1 MSACISKWAFAFD
14 RAFLTTQFPAVL
26 NFSRLKT
33 GGFGTAGS
41 DMHDAADLWTIPALP
56 FIIGVAGDAVSDL
69 DEPEIREVL
78 RAVFNVLELE
88 FPSTPKILL
97 TTVHN
102 RFGRLV
108 AEAAG
113 QREGWHVTI
122 PVPLSRNL
130 YLESLAPAD
139 KEWWNDF
146 LECPGVNAVD
156 LPPLIDPLT
165 GKPYLDEDI
174 RRGSEAANPVWTAHF
189 DQAAMFVS
197 GRSHLL
203 LNLATSTQDAASP
216 TALAKYKPQ
225 SEVNDVAREI
235 IARSSILIPE
245 EALDDMSA
253 GPVWHLTA
261 GTKSDSG
268 EPLDGVLV
276 ETPAAGLE
284 LGRVRYVESVP
295 VAAQFETFNRHLSR
309 LQKSG
314 RLHARVFDSNVGDAS
329 ALLRYFSDGISVAQS
344 IAQRRHHRTIWM
356 LAALFVGAAV
366 ALEFYLHRA
375 EFGAGRLGISL
386 YVMLVLAG
394 VVLYWTSLRLRWQS
408 QAEELRAMA
417 EAMRVQSAW
426 WDCGLVGWRERV
438 DLYYL
443 RGAGGS
449 LRQVRQA
456 VRAII
461 NAATVMAAIAPP
473 IRNAHTTW
481 IHGQIDYYTSR
492 IASRR
497 RFLFALEFI
506 SWESFVLSLFA
517 TIVLLCVQVF
527 GDFTVLTRRSQNSTT
542 NLPTPGA
549 PQSPPQS
556 VDASTHFAQVTGM
569 NSLFGYPTSKL
580 LTAIALGGSVLLLG
594 VYSAWIWRKVK
605 DNRVFTRLDWTIAL
619 VPPFFAI
626 PLALG
631 ALVIGLRLGLSTQ
644 VELTKTIAISPN
656 FLLFVS
662 MCTSI
667 FATLVGGCRYILE
680 KFSWKTELHGYEDIL
695 AIFKRAKT
703 TTAAIYSSELNPSEK
718 ESRRRELLF
727 SLGQDALAENERWLR
742 AHRERPV
749 EPVLG

>member
-1 MSACISKWAFAFD
+1 M
-14 RAFLTTQFPAVL
+14 
-26 NFSRLKT
+26 
-33 GGFGTAGS
+33 GGSGTADS
-41 DMHDAADLWTIPALP
+41 DMHDAGDLWTIPALP
-56 FIIGVAGDAVSDL
+56 FIIGIAGDVVSDL

-78 RAVFNVLELE
+78 RAVFKVLDRE

-102 RFGRLV
+102 RFGRLA

-113 QREGWHVTI
+113 QREGWRVTI

-146 LECPGVNAVD
+146 LECRGVNAIE
-156 LPPLIDPLT
+156 LPRLIDSLT
-165 GKPYLDEDI
+165 GRPYLDEDI
-174 RRGSEAANPVWTAHF
+174 RGGSVASDAVWTAHL
-189 DQAAMFVS
+189 DQAAMFIS

-203 LNLATSTQDAASP
+203 LNLAMSTLEADSPAA
-216 TALAKYKPQ
+216 LVKYKQQ

-245 EALDDMSA
+245 AVLDDMSA

-261 GTKSDSG
+261 GKKSDSG
-268 EPLDGVLV
+268 EPLDEVLV
-276 ETPAAGLE
+276 ETQATGLE
-284 LGRVRYVESVP
+284 LGRARYVESVP
-295 VAAQFETFNRHLSR
+295 VATQFETFNRQLFHLQR
-309 LQKSG
+309 SG
-314 RLHARVFDSNVGDAS
+314 RLHARALDSNVGDAS
-329 ALLRYFSDGISVAQS
+329 ALLRYFSDGISLAQS
-344 IAQRRHHRTIWM
+344 IAQRRHHKTIWM

-394 VVLYWTSLRLRWQS
+394 VVLYWASFRLRWQS

-426 WDCGLVGWRERV
+426 WDCGLVDWHERV

-449 LRQVRQA
+449 LRRVRHA

-492 IASRR
+492 IASRLR
-497 RFLFALEFI
+497 LLVALEII
-506 SWESFVLSLFA
+506 SWESFVISLYA
-517 TIVLLCVQVF
+517 TLVLLCVQVF
-527 GDFTVLTRRSQNSTT
+527 GDFTLLTNRSQNSST
-542 NLPTPGA
+542 NLLTLGV
-549 PQSPPQS
+549 PQRPLQS
-556 VDASTHFAQVTGM
+556 VDPSTHIGKVTGVSST
-569 NSLFGYPTSKL
+569 SLFSYATKNPL
-580 LTAIALGGSVLLLG
+580 IVIAFGVSLLLLVVYG
-594 VYSAWIWRKVK
+594 VWIWRKVK
-605 DNRVFTRLDWTIAL
+605 YSHVFTRLDWAIAL
-619 VPPFFAI
+619 VPPFFVI
-626 PLALG
+626 PLAVG
-631 ALVIGLRLGLSTQ
+631 ALVVGLRLGLNTQ
-644 VELTKTIAISPN
+644 VELTKTIAISPT
-656 FLLFVS
+656 FLLFAS

-667 FATLVGGCRYILE
+667 FATLVGGCRYIIE

-695 AIFKRAKT
+695 AIFKRADVA
-703 TTAAIYSSELNPSEK
+703 TAAISSSELSPSEK
-718 ESRRRELLF
+718 ESRRREVLF

-742 AHRERPV
+742 AHRERQV